1 MSKELTVAD
10 AKIPA
15 HILARMDAGTSALAA
30 NIAGG
35 LTGGSWPRISLK
47 GSRFRIIEDGTE
59 TLLEETR
66 VPVVIV
72 GANPGISK
80 NWYAKAWDADAE
92 PDRPNC
98 YSTNGHYP
106 HPDSENIQNDTC
118 AGCPQNAWGSKI
130 TPAGKEVKACA
141 DLKRLAVVAADDP
154 SGPVYLLQVTPAA
167 LKDLNQYQKSLS
179 NRGLSPETII
189 TMLSFDT
196 DASFPKLQF
205 TFGGFL
211 DEDGLAAVDDK
222 VGSIEALEV
231 TGEAELNR
239 EPVERE
245 AGTKAPAKPSVKAK
259 PVTDDDAEA
268 KAAFADAEA
277 TKAEADKAAA
287 AAKAKA
293 AKDKARAELAAQM
306 AALDDEEAEEVEEAP
321 AAKRGFGKAAVQ
333 PEAEEAEEAEEA
345 PAAKAKPAAKVKDK
359 LATKEVA
366 GEDELADEITKLLAE
381 ANDD

>member
-15 HILARMDAGTSALAA
+15 HILARMDAGTSALAT

-59 TLLEETR
+59 TLLEVTR

-92 PDRPNC
+92 PERPDC

-205 TFGGFL
+205 AFGGFL

-259 PVTDDDAEA
+259 PVTDDYAEA

-277 TKAEADKAAA
+277 TKAEADKAA
-287 AAKAKA
+287 
-293 AKDKARAELAAQM
+293 KDKARAELAAQM
-306 AALDDEEAEEVEEAP
+306 AALDDEGAAGVEEAP
-321 AAKRGFGKAAVQ
+321 AAKRGFRKAAVQ
-333 PEAEEAEEAEEA
+333 PEAEGAEEA
-345 PAAKAKPAAKVKDK
+345 PTAKAKPAAKAKAK
-359 LATKEVA
+359 PATKEVA

>member
-10 AKIPA
+10 ANIPA
-15 HILARMDAGTSALAA
+15 HILARMEAGGSSLAA

-47 GSRFRIIEDGTE
+47 GSRFRIVEDGTE

-167 LKDLNQYQKSLS
+167 LRDLNQYQKSLS

-211 DEDGLAAVDDK
+211 DKDGLAAVDDK

-268 KAAFADAEA
+268 
-277 TKAEADKAAA
+277 EADKAAA

-306 AALDDEEAEEVEEAP
+306 ADLDYEEAEVVEEAP

-333 PEAEEAEEAEEA
+333 PEAEEAEEA
-345 PAAKAKPAAKVKDK
+345 PAAKAEPAAKVKAK
-359 LATKEVA
+359 PATKEVA